1 MKKLLLFL
9 TLLTL
14 AACSKEEVTLEGT
27 LTLGTGTIND
37 PPLANH
43 TVILIPDSLVA
54 KKLEQYREGYKQE
67 VERLKNAN
75 LAVGNLLD
83 SLQTVFKKTGDKKV
97 EAYYK
102 TIADSGAS
110 LKKQLEDYQAAIFI
124 SIARALSKEAS
135 ADVKTDN
142 QGKFKFKSLIEGK
155 YVLLTGYTEQKKR
168 SGLLVKPIE
177 IKPGKNTTVLN
188 YRDADPVLTYIVE
201 E

>member
-14 AACSKEEVTLEGT
+14 AACSKEVTLEGT

>member
-1 MKKLLLFL
+1 MKKLLLCL
-9 TLLTL
+9 TLLIL
-14 AACSKEEVTLEGT
+14 AACSKEETTLEGT

-43 TVILIPDSLVA
+43 PVLLIPDSLVA
-54 KKLEQYREGYKQE
+54 NKLEQYRIGYKQE
-67 VERLKNAN
+67 LEKLRNAN
-75 LAVGNLLD
+75 LAIGNLLD
-83 SLQTVFKKTGDKKV
+83 SLQNVFKKTGDKKV

-110 LKKQLEDYQAAIFI
+110 LKKQLENYQAAIFI
-124 SIARALSKEAS
+124 SISRELAKDAS

-155 YVLLTGYTEQKKR
+155 YILLTGYTAQKR

-177 IKPGKNTTVLN
+177 IKSGKNTTELN
-188 YRDADPVLTYIVE
+188 YRDADPILTYIVE